1 VSKANYSLRLQP
13 SLKAAAER
21 FALAE
26 GTSLNQ
32 FINVAVAEK
41 LSALNT
47 EAFFKNRAEAA
58 SRENFL
64 AFLDGAGNEPPIDG
78 DCLS

>member
-1 VSKANYSLRLQP
+1 MRKADYSLWLQP
-13 SLKAAAER
+13 SLKAAAEKM
-21 FALAE
+21 ALID

-47 EAFFKNRAEAA
+47 EAHFTARAAKG
-58 SRENFL
+58 R
-64 AFLDGAGNEPPIDG
+64 PR
-78 DCLS
+78 

>member
-1 VSKANYSLRLQP
+1 MSKANYSLRLQP
-13 SLKAAAER
+13 SLKVAAER

-41 LSALNT
+41 LSALET
-47 EAFFKNRAEAA
+47 EGFFKERAKAA
-58 SRENFL
+58 KREDFIG
-64 AFLDGAGNEPPIDG
+64 FVDGAGDEPPIDG
-78 DCLS
+78 DALA